1 MQRFNVLYKLRH
13 FFLEGLIHKSGLHFQ
28 NVTRRQ
34 VSLILLRP
42 QAASVLRFSEQFFKH
57 FQKSPIFITSTVG
70 IAGLGLALCSNSFSE
85 TEIFLKSVKSGNISK
100 VRAALNAGADPNSRH
115 LLGWGALHVAAVNG
129 HREIV
134 ELLLKSGADPNL
146 PDEYTNIYHTAR
158 EKGMHSL
165 DVMVARDDEFSSSLN
180 QRANF
185 RGCTPLHYAVLADD
199 PAIVSLLLEAGA
211 DPLRANNYGRTP
223 VIFSTLLIC

>member
-1 MQRFNVLYKLRH
+1 MQRLNLLYKLRP
-13 FFLEGLIHKSGLHFQ
+13 LYLQGLLNRSGLHFQ

-42 QAASVLRFSEQFFKH
+42 QTASVLRLAQQLFKPR
-57 FQKSPIFITSTVG
+57 SPIFITSAVG
-70 IAGLGLALCSNSFSE
+70 IAGVGLVLVSNNYSE
-85 TEIFLKSVKSGNISK
+85 TEIFLKSVKNGNFSK
-100 VRAALNAGADPNSRH
+100 VQAALNSGTDPNARH

-158 EKGMHSL
+158 DKGMHSL
-165 DVMVARDDEFSSSLN
+165 DVMVTREDEFNSGLN

-199 PAIVSLLLEAGA
+199 PAIVSLLLEGGA

-223 VIFSTLLIC
+223 VSSVLKLFF